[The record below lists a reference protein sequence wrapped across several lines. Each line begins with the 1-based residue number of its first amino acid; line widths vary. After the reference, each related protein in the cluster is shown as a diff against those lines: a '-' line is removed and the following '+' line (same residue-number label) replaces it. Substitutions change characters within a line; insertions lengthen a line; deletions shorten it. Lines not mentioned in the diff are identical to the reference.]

1 MKSIKKCTAVLL
13 ILALALSTGACSG
26 GSIGSQ
32 ADAGNTERAESYR
45 EEVAEYIEDIG
56 NALLIDNVNSAEEAG
71 GTLENGGIV
80 VSVLNDNS
88 SIEPALMR
96 AVSST
101 AQDPDYK
108 TVATLYYN
116 DGNNTPGTYR
126 ICISNNSQSVDIQAE
141 IEDAM
146 KYIDNATNSS
156 TSAVTSSTVALEF
169 IGSLS
174 TSVVEQPKGKMLITH
189 NVYTEQDLVGL
200 DYYYVQTTINATPGA
215 ALNQDDYEDYTGSRL
230 ELCLNPV
237 SPNSAIVEEYDPRA
251 CDSDGQYTVGIGMKP
266 SVYFT
271 LHGGLSYTGTIPGSS
286 INATCDNRKTDWT
299 VDINDA
305 ARRTDGIVFA
315 PAALIRCGHNTTTL
329 TIDASA
335 SYRVKFHTNE
345 YIDYDSN
352 IICTPSSVSK

>member
-1 MKSIKKCTAVLL
+1 MKSIKKCMAVLL
-13 ILALALSTGACSG
+13 IFAIILSTCACSS
-26 GSIGSQ
+26 GSIDLEAS
-32 ADAGNTERAESYR
+32 ADNTERAELYK
-45 EEVAEYIEDIG
+45 EEVVEYIEDAS
-56 NALLIDNVNSAEEAG
+56 NVLLIDNADKVNAEEAS

-96 AVSST
+96 VVSST

-116 DGNNTPGTYR
+116 DGSSIPGTYR
-126 ICISNNSQSVDIQAE
+126 ICISNSSQPVDIQAE
-141 IEDAM
+141 LDTAM
-146 KYIDNATNSS
+146 KYIDESTRASESDSS
-156 TSAVTSSTVALEF
+156 AAPEL
-169 IGSLS
+169 IGTLS
-174 TSVVEQPKGKMLITH
+174 TSVVEQPKGKMFITH

-200 DYYYVQTTINATPGA
+200 DYYYVQTTIDATPGA
-215 ALNQDDYEDYTGSRL
+215 ALSQDDYEDYTGSRL

-299 VDINDA
+299 VNINEIS
-305 ARRTDGIVFA
+305 RRSDNIFFK
-315 PAALIRCGHNTTTL
+315 PAVLIRCEHNTTTL
-329 TIDASA
+329 TIDTSA